1 MLTIVNLNPL
11 NIYKMAD
18 KFLNI
23 ALSSGI
29 VSPLKI
35 SDVATIVAG
44 ADVGAGATLQVQFVI
59 TYGNGGTATLL
70 SQELGAADAVFIPST
85 AAQKTAFIR
94 GIWEQIIDGVAT
106 PWNLPVLP
114 SPSESW
120 DMTTSPAA
128 SVVPA
133 AGERS
138 YVGQNDTP
146 SGSAS
151 FAGKQS
157 IALLGDG
164 STTADQAVSPFLS
177 IA

>member
-1 MLTIVNLNPL
+1 
-11 NIYKMAD
+11 MAD

>member
-1 MLTIVNLNPL
+1 
-11 NIYKMAD
+11 MAD

-23 ALSSGI
+23 TLSSGI
-29 VSPLKI
+29 VTPLKI

-44 ADVGAGATLQVQFVI
+44 ADAGSGATLQVKFVI
-59 TYGNGGTATLL
+59 TYGNGGTATIL
-70 SQELGAADAVFIPST
+70 SQARGSANAVFIPST

-94 GIWEQIIDGVAT
+94 GLWEQVIEGVAT

-114 SPSESW
+114 GTSDSW

-128 SVVPA
+128 PVNPA
-133 AGERS
+133 AGARS
-138 YVGQNDTP
+138 YIGQNDTP

-151 FAGKQS
+151 YASKQS
-157 IALLGDG
+157 TQLLGTG
-164 STTADQAVSPFLS
+164 STAGAAGIRPVSPFLS

>member
-1 MLTIVNLNPL
+1 VNLNPL

-18 KFLNI
+18 KFLNM
-23 ALSSGI
+23 ALSTG
-29 VSPLKI
+29 VVTPLKI

-70 SQELGAADAVFIPST
+70 SQVLGAADAVFIPST

-94 GIWEQIIDGVAT
+94 GVWEQIIDGVAT

-120 DMTTSPAA
+120 DMSTSPAA

-133 AGERS
+133 AGARS

-157 IALLGDG
+157 TPLLGDG
-164 STTADQAVSPFLS
+164 STTAGQAVSPFLS

>member
-1 MLTIVNLNPL
+1 
-11 NIYKMAD
+11 MAD

-44 ADVGAGATLQVQFVI
+44 ADIGAGDTLQVRFVI

-70 SQELGAADAVFIPST
+70 SQVRGDANAVFIPST
-85 AAQKTAFIR
+85 PAQKTAFIR
-94 GIWEQIIDGVAT
+94 GIWEQVIEGVST

-114 SPSESW
+114 NPSDSW
-120 DMTTSPAA
+120 DMTSSPAA
-128 SVVPA
+128 SVAPA
-133 AGERS
+133 AGARS
-138 YVGQNDTP
+138 YIGQNDTP

-157 IALLGDG
+157 IGLLGTG
-164 STTADQAVSPFLS
+164 STAGAAGIEPVSPFLS

>member
-1 MLTIVNLNPL
+1 
-11 NIYKMAD
+11 MAD

-164 STTADQAVSPFLS
+164 STTANQAVSPFLS

>member
-1 MLTIVNLNPL
+1 
-11 NIYKMAD
+11 MAD
-18 KFLNI
+18 KFLNMT
-23 ALSSGI
+23 LSSGI
-29 VSPLKI
+29 VTPLKI

-44 ADVGAGATLQVQFVI
+44 ADIGAGATLQVRFVI

-70 SQELGAADAVFIPST
+70 SQVRGGADAVFIPST

-94 GIWEQIIDGVAT
+94 GLWEQVIEGVAT

-114 SPSESW
+114 GTSDSW
-120 DMTTSPAA
+120 DMMTSPAA
-128 SVVPA
+128 PVNPA
-133 AGERS
+133 AGARS
-138 YVGQNDTP
+138 YIGQNDTP

-157 IALLGDG
+157 TALLGTG
-164 STTADQAVSPFLS
+164 SATIQAVSSFLS

>member
-1 MLTIVNLNPL
+1 
-11 NIYKMAD
+11 MAD
-18 KFLNI
+18 KFLNM
-23 ALSSGI
+23 ALSTG
-29 VSPLKI
+29 VVTPLKI
-35 SDVATIVAG
+35 SDVATIVAA
-44 ADVGAGATLQVQFVI
+44 ADAGAGATLQVVFTI

-70 SQELGAADAVFIPST
+70 SQARGGANAVFIPST

-94 GIWEQIIDGVAT
+94 GIWEQIIEGVST
-106 PWNLPVLP
+106 PWKLPVLP
-114 SPSESW
+114 YPSDSW
-120 DMTTSPAA
+120 DMTSSPAA

-133 AGERS
+133 AGARS

-157 IALLGDG
+157 TPLLGDG
-164 STTADQAVSPFLS
+164 STTAGQAVSPFLS

>member
-1 MLTIVNLNPL
+1 
-11 NIYKMAD
+11 MAD

-94 GIWEQIIDGVAT
+94 GIWEQIINGVAT

>member
-1 MLTIVNLNPL
+1 
-11 NIYKMAD
+11 MAD
-18 KFLNI
+18 KFLNM

-35 SDVATIVAG
+35 SDVATIVAA
-44 ADVGAGATLQVQFVI
+44 ADTGAGATLQNVFTI
-59 TYGNGGTATLL
+59 TYANGGVATLT
-70 SQELGAADAVFIPST
+70 SQQVGAADAVFIPST
-85 AAQKTAFIR
+85 GAQKTAFIR
-94 GIWEQIIDGVAT
+94 GLWEQIINGVAT

-120 DMTTSPAA
+120 DMSTSPAA

-133 AGERS
+133 AGARS

-157 IALLGDG
+157 TPLLGDG
-164 STTADQAVSPFLS
+164 STTAGQAVSPFLS

>member
-1 MLTIVNLNPL
+1 
-11 NIYKMAD
+11 MAD
-18 KFLNI
+18 KFLNM
-23 ALSSGI
+23 ALSSG
-29 VSPLKI
+29 VVTPLKI
-35 SDVATIVAG
+35 SDVATIVSA
-44 ADVGAGATLQVQFVI
+44 ADIGTGDTLQVVFTI
-59 TYGNGGTATLL
+59 TYANGGVATLT
-70 SQELGAADAVFIPST
+70 SQARGAADAVFIPST
-85 AAQKTAFIR
+85 VAQKAAFIR
-94 GIWEQIIDGVAT
+94 GLWEQIINGVAT

-120 DMTTSPAA
+120 DMSTSPAA

-133 AGERS
+133 AGARS

-157 IALLGDG
+157 TPLLGDG
-164 STTADQAVSPFLS
+164 STTAGQAVSPFLS